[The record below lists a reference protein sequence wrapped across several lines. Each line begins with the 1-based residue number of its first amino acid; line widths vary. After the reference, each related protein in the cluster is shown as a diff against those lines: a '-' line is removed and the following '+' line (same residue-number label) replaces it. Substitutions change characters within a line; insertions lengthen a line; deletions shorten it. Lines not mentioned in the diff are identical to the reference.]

1 MRTFNRKYLKQRRKN
16 LRNKPTRVEAFLL
29 GYLKGSKFEGR
40 KFRRQ
45 TSIKSF
51 IVDFYCPEENLVI
64 ELYGEPHFEEDKMK
78 YDKERTKKLE
88 ELGLNVIRFENQ
100 DVLYSLDYIF
110 EEIKK
115 AFKNN

>member
-1 MRTFNRKYLKQRRKN
+1 VRVFNRKYLKQKRKD
-16 LRNKPTRVEAFLL
+16 LRNEPTRAEAFLW

-51 IVDFYCPEENLVI
+51 IVDFYCPDEKLVI
-64 ELYGEPHFEEDKMK
+64 ELDGEPHFNEEAIK
-78 YDKERTKKLE
+78 YDEERTKKLE
-88 ELGLNVIRFENQ
+88 ELGLKVIRFQNQ
-100 DVLYSLDYIF
+100 DVLYNLDSVL

-115 AFKNN
+115 SFKS